1 MVFQAHS
8 QVQLFTMLTLPYW
21 EDYLKT
27 VYMMFESRNPTYPWH
42 LDSKNMMLENVN
54 VWKYNNKH
62 VWLDKELDKI
72 LIKMT
77 LSCLAYCLVLKNLGR
92 NFILFFPQ
100 NTLLQE
106 NFKISFLKIPI
117 VLSQQHRWKGSK
129 EFRVGTIFQ
138 HGIS

>member
-8 QVQLFTMLTLPYW
+8 QVQLFIMLTLPYW

-27 VYMMFESRNPTYPWH
+27 LYMMFESRNPTYPRH

-54 VWKYNNKH
+54 VWKYNNAH

-72 LIKMT
+72 LIKIT
-77 LSCLAYCLVLKNLGR
+77 LSRLAYCLVLKNLGR
-92 NFILFFPQ
+92 NHFFPQ

-106 NFKISFLKIPI
+106 NFKIRFLKIPI
-117 VLSQQHRWKGSK
+117 ILSQQLRCKGSK
-129 EFRVGTIFQ
+129 EFRVGIIFQ

>member
-27 VYMMFESRNPTYPWH
+27 VHMMFESRNPTYPWH

-92 NFILFFPQ
+92 NIFFFFFSLKTHFYKKIL
-100 NTLLQE
+100 
-106 NFKISFLKIPI
+106 KSA
-117 VLSQQHRWKGSK
+117 S
-129 EFRVGTIFQ
+129 
-138 HGIS
+138 